1 MEYCAFFCCL
11 QRIYEELI
19 IMQLCAVLCMNDS
32 KTCYEMMKTSNE
44 RNKSGGLFQP
54 WFLGESWKKKGDEM
68 NHKDER

>member
-1 MEYCAFFCCL
+1 
-11 QRIYEELI
+11 
-19 IMQLCAVLCMNDS
+19 MQLCAVLCMNDS